1 MRPPRLSPKAL
12 ARPFRSQRVAWV
24 SSQYAP
30 LTPHCIAT
38 PHIQQLAELGEAAG
52 YAKEKERERASHK
65 ASQVINPKQFWSLI
79 DEYLAPPPSAD
90 PLAPPPHSGSGKA
103 RASVQSQPSATQP
116 ASAGEPSAA
125 VDAAQAAQAAATV
138 LHGPCPLY
146 DRLLAALLPLPPPAP
161 PATTAAPQASA
172 GLAPAGSNG
181 TAPACAPATVGA
193 EAAASGEVKQEPGAE
208 VKLEASVEVKQEA
221 SAAPAAPTAPA
232 GGAGGVPPVV
242 ATPRELARAEAALRA
257 KLVALGLVRGS
268 EVALQEDPVVEELR
282 RTMHR
287 LRDVA
292 LRNARRRTLLHRR
305 AQAEEASE
313 KRRRLKQASA
323 HRIQRRYQ
331 RRRQQLQPQVA
342 RPHKKRKTGAEG
354 AHADGGGALMAAAGA
369 AGATATGASGFGAAP
384 AVDAGAAATEDASDA
399 RMGQDPLP
407 PTQ

>member
-1 MRPPRLSPKAL
+1 M
-12 ARPFRSQRVAWV
+12 
-24 SSQYAP
+24 
-30 LTPHCIAT
+30 TPHRIAT
-38 PHIQQLAELGEAAG
+38 PHIQQIAELGEAAG

-90 PLAPPPHSGSGKA
+90 PLAPPPDSGSGKA
-103 RASVQSQPSATQP
+103 RASVQSQPSAAQP

-161 PATTAAPQASA
+161 PATAAAPQASA

-181 TAPACAPATVGA
+181 TAPASAAATV
-193 EAAASGEVKQEPGAE
+193 ASGEVKQEPGAE
-208 VKLEASVEVKQEA
+208 VKLEASVMVKQEA
-221 SAAPAAPTAPA
+221 SAAPAAPA
-232 GGAGGVPPVV
+232 GRAGGVPPVV

-384 AVDAGAAATEDASDA
+384 AVDAGAAATEDALDA
-399 RMGQDPLP
+399 RMGLDTLP

>member
-1 MRPPRLSPKAL
+1 M
-12 ARPFRSQRVAWV
+12 
-24 SSQYAP
+24 
-30 LTPHCIAT
+30 TPHRIAT
-38 PHIQQLAELGEAAG
+38 PHIQQIAELGEAAG

-103 RASVQSQPSATQP
+103 RASVQSQPSAAQP

-161 PATTAAPQASA
+161 PATAAALQASA

-181 TAPACAPATVGA
+181 TAPASAAATV
-193 EAAASGEVKQEPGAE
+193 ASGEVKQEPGAE
-208 VKLEASVEVKQEA
+208 VKLEASVMVKQEA
-221 SAAPAAPTAPA
+221 SAAPAAPA
-232 GGAGGVPPVV
+232 GRAGGVPPVV

-354 AHADGGGALMAAAGA
+354 AHADSGGALMAAAGA

-384 AVDAGAAATEDASDA
+384 AVDAGAAATEDALDA
-399 RMGQDPLP
+399 RMGLDTLP

>member
-1 MRPPRLSPKAL
+1 MAEPEGTGRL
-12 ARPFRSQRVAWV
+12 FRRQRAAWV
-24 SSQYAP
+24 SSEASAGPARRTRPQPLTAP
-30 LTPHCIAT
+30 LTLEQI
-38 PHIQQLAELGEAAG
+38 AELGEAAG

-65 ASQVINPKQFWSLI
+65 ASQVINPKQFWTLI

-103 RASVQSQPSATQP
+103 RASVQAQASSAQPP
-116 ASAGEPSAA
+116 AAGEPSAA
-125 VDAAQAAQAAATV
+125 ADATQAAHAAATV
-138 LHGPCPLY
+138 LGGPCPLY

-161 PATTAAPQASA
+161 PATAAAPQASA

-181 TAPACAPATVGA
+181 TAPAS
-193 EAAASGEVKQEPGAE
+193 AAATGGE
-208 VKLEASVEVKQEA
+208 VKLEAGGEVKLEA
-221 SAAPAAPTAPA
+221 GAAPAAPA
-232 GGAGGVPPVV
+232 GGTGGAPPVG

-354 AHADGGGALMAAAGA
+354 THADGGGALMAAAGAAGA

-384 AVDAGAAATEDASDA
+384 AVDAGAAATEDALGA
-399 RMGQDPLP
+399 QKGQDALP